1 MGPFFHCSNVH
12 PLLKLHFPLRNLG
25 RKVIGL
31 ELILLKPIGIGF
43 VEWQNCWKKYTP
55 LLVWSGG
62 DVFDIC
68 CKWYMFFFW
77 DTCLTHPSKI
87 MRLRYIPGLIWLWK
101 TTTFGWFQQHICNFS
116 PLEAELHTF
125 HLLGE
130 LFLSP
135 KLSEGL
141 CQTSGVSKWNLG
153 VDNQMNTP

>member
-1 MGPFFHCSNVH
+1 MGPFS
-12 PLLKLHFPLRNLG
+12 LL
-25 RKVIGL
+25 
-31 ELILLKPIGIGF
+31 ECTSLIKASLSIEKFGEKSHRPGVDSIKTNWNWIF